1 MGWVEP
7 ERLRRLGDRGWVMD
21 GRTAGNGVA
30 GGAELGAGAARAS
43 EGLGTLVRRRR
54 LELDL
59 TLDELA
65 DRIGKVKSYVW
76 GIENERRVPPDAVLR
91 ELAAALLMDE
101 RVLIRAARWDETPAM
116 VKREMESLRST
127 QESRRKLAARLI
139 EIVRG
144 SAVGSDGRVRGALD
158 ESYRSGELSRLV
170 DRISPPPEGSTGG
183 AGDAGK
189 AAGGESAASRELAPA
204 SLALEV
210 PLINSVAAGYPR
222 EFTDLG
228 YPARVADQYVR
239 CPDVRDPDAFAA
251 RVVGDS
257 MEPSY
262 QQGDI
267 VVFSPL
273 KAVKN
278 GSDCFARLEPDH
290 ETTLKRV
297 YFETDAEGNELV
309 RLQPL
314 NSAYPPRVVKREQV
328 AALYA
333 AVSVIKKVE

>member
-1 MGWVEP
+1 
-7 ERLRRLGDRGWVMD
+7 MD
-21 GRTAGNGVA
+21 GRATRNGVPGGVA
-30 GGAELGAGAARAS
+30 GGAEIGSVAARAS

-65 DRIGKVKSYVW
+65 ERIGKVKSYVW

-91 ELAAALLMDE
+91 ELAAALSMDE
-101 RVLIRAARWDETPAM
+101 GVLIRAARWDETPAM

-127 QESRRKLAARLI
+127 QESRRRLAARLI

-144 SAVGSDGRVRGALD
+144 SAVGSDGKVRGALD
-158 ESYRSGELSRLV
+158 ETYRSGELSRLV
-170 DRISPPPEGSTGG
+170 DRISPAESAAGG
-183 AGDAGK
+183 AGG
-189 AAGGESAASRELAPA
+189 AAGDESAASRELAPA

-257 MEPSY
+257 MEPAY

-297 YFETDAEGNELV
+297 YFETDAEGHELV

-314 NSAYPPRVVKREQV
+314 NSAYPPRLVKREQV

-333 AVSVIKKVE
+333 AVSVIKRVE

>member
-1 MGWVEP
+1 MYGITA
-7 ERLRRLGDRGWVMD
+7 RLRTNAVMRGRFGNREWGVGIVRGWIMEQREFA
-21 GRTAGNGVA
+21 RTV
-30 GGAELGAGAARAS
+30 

-91 ELAAALLMDE
+91 ELAAALSMDE
-101 RVLIRAARWDETPAM
+101 SVLIRAARWDETPAM

-127 QESRRKLAARLI
+127 HESRRKLAARLI

-158 ESYRSGELSRLV
+158 ETYRSGELSRLV
-170 DRISPPPEGSTGG
+170 DRISPPPESSTGG
-183 AGDAGK
+183 AGGAG
-189 AAGGESAASRELAPA
+189 EASRELAPA

-257 MEPSY
+257 MEPAY

-314 NSAYPPRVVKREQV
+314 NSAYPPRLVKREQV

>member
-1 MGWVEP
+1 MYGITA
-7 ERLRRLGDRGWVMD
+7 RLRTKAVMRGRFGNRERGVGSVRGWIMEQREYA
-21 GRTAGNGVA
+21 RTVG
-30 GGAELGAGAARAS
+30 
-43 EGLGTLVRRRR
+43 GLGTLVRRRR

-65 DRIGKVKSYVW
+65 ERIGKVKSYVW

-91 ELAAALLMDE
+91 ELASALSMDE
-101 RVLIRAARWDETPAM
+101 GVLVRAARWDETPAM
-116 VKREMESLRST
+116 VKREMESLRTT

-158 ESYRSGELSRLV
+158 ETYRSGELSRLV
-170 DRISPPPEGSTGG
+170 DRISPSPES
-183 AGDAGK
+183 
-189 AAGGESAASRELAPA
+189 AAGGEVGAAAASELAPA

-239 CPDVRDPDAFAA
+239 CPDVRDADAFAA

-257 MEPSY
+257 MEPAY

-314 NSAYPPRVVKREQV
+314 NSAYPPRVVRREQV

-333 AVSVIKKVE
+333 AVSVIKRVE

>member
-1 MGWVEP
+1 
-7 ERLRRLGDRGWVMD
+7 MD
-21 GRTAGNGVA
+21 GRVKGNGEVNGTAGGS
-30 GGAELGAGAARAS
+30 AARAGEGRGP
-43 EGLGTLVRRRR
+43 EGLGVLVRRRR

-59 TLDELA
+59 TLDEVA
-65 DRIGKVKSYVW
+65 ERIGKVKSYVW
-76 GIENERRVPPDAVLR
+76 GVENERRVPPDAVLR
-91 ELAAALLMDE
+91 ELARALELDE
-101 RVLIRAARWDETPAM
+101 SLVIRAARWDETPAM
-116 VKREMESLRST
+116 VKREVESLRST

-144 SAVGSDGRVRGALD
+144 SKLDGDGRVRGALD
-158 ESYRSGELSRLV
+158 ETYRSGELSRLV
-170 DRISPPPEGSTGG
+170 DRISPSPQSATGVG
-183 AGDAGK
+183 GPGGG
-189 AAGGESAASRELAPA
+189 AAGGESRELAPA

-239 CPDVRDPDAFAA
+239 CPDVRDADAFAA

-257 MEPSY
+257 MEPAY
-262 QQGDI
+262 QEGDI

-297 YFETDAEGNELV
+297 YFETDAEGHELV

-314 NSAYPPRVVKREQV
+314 NSAYPPRLVRREQV

-333 AVSVIKKVE
+333 AVSVIKRVE

>member
-1 MGWVEP
+1 MEQQR
-7 ERLRRLGDRGWVMD
+7 EI
-21 GRTAGNGVA
+21 
-30 GGAELGAGAARAS
+30 ARAT

-54 LELDL
+54 RELDL

-65 DRIGKVKSYVW
+65 ERIGKVKSYVW
-76 GIENERRVPPDAVLR
+76 GIENERRVPPDGVLR
-91 ELAAALLMDE
+91 ELAAALSLDE
-101 RVLIRAARWDETPAM
+101 GVLIRAARWDETPAM

-127 QESRRKLAARLI
+127 QESRRKLAARLL

-144 SAVGSDGRVRGALD
+144 SAVGADGRVRGALD
-158 ESYRSGELSRLV
+158 ETYRSGELSRLV
-170 DRISPPPEGSTGG
+170 DRIAPAGMAG
-183 AGDAGK
+183 ANQG
-189 AAGGESAASRELAPA
+189 GGEHGPGAPVREGVPGELAPA

-239 CPDVRDPDAFAA
+239 CPDVRDADAFAA

-257 MEPSY
+257 MEPVY
-262 QQGDI
+262 REGDI

-314 NSAYPPRVVKREQV
+314 NSAYPPRLVRREQV

>member
-1 MGWVEP
+1 
-7 ERLRRLGDRGWVMD
+7 MD
-21 GRTAGNGVA
+21 GELNGATKGGGASVA
-30 GGAELGAGAARAS
+30 GVTGVTARAT

-76 GIENERRVPPDAVLR
+76 GVENERRVPPDAVLR
-91 ELAAALLMDE
+91 ELAAALSMDE
-101 RVLIRAARWDETPAM
+101 GVLIRAARWDETPAM

-127 QESRRKLAARLI
+127 QESRRRLAARLL

-158 ESYRSGELSRLV
+158 ETYRSGELSRLV
-170 DRISPPPEGSTGG
+170 DRIAPAPENAAAGATGG
-183 AGDAGK
+183 AGSAE
-189 AAGGESAASRELAPA
+189 AGGGSRELAPA

-239 CPDVRDPDAFAA
+239 CPDVRDADAFAA

-257 MEPSY
+257 MEPVY
-262 QQGDI
+262 REGDI

-314 NSAYPPRVVKREQV
+314 NSAYPPRLVKREQV

>member
-1 MGWVEP
+1 MYGITA
-7 ERLRRLGDRGWVMD
+7 RLRTKAVMRGRFGNRERGVGSVRGWIMEQREFA
-21 GRTAGNGVA
+21 RTVG
-30 GGAELGAGAARAS
+30 
-43 EGLGTLVRRRR
+43 GLGTLVRRRR

-65 DRIGKVKSYVW
+65 ERIGKVKSYVW

-91 ELAAALLMDE
+91 ELASALSMDE
-101 RVLIRAARWDETPAM
+101 GVLVRAARWDETPAM
-116 VKREMESLRST
+116 VKREMESLRTT

-158 ESYRSGELSRLV
+158 ETYRSGELSRLV
-170 DRISPPPEGSTGG
+170 DRISPSPES
-183 AGDAGK
+183 
-189 AAGGESAASRELAPA
+189 AAGGEVGAAAASELAPA

-239 CPDVRDPDAFAA
+239 CPDVRDADAFAA

-257 MEPSY
+257 MEPAY

-314 NSAYPPRVVKREQV
+314 NSAYPPRVVRREQV

-333 AVSVIKKVE
+333 AVSVIKRVE

>member
-1 MGWVEP
+1 MG
-7 ERLRRLGDRGWVMD
+7 G
-21 GRTAGNGVA
+21 
-30 GGAELGAGAARAS
+30 LGA
-43 EGLGTLVRRRR
+43 TVRRRR
-54 LELDL
+54 RELEL

-65 DRIGKVKSYVW
+65 ARIGKVKSYVW
-76 GIENERRVPPDAVLR
+76 GIENERRVPPDSVLR
-91 ELAAALLMDE
+91 ELALALELDE
-101 RVLIRAARWDETPAM
+101 ARLLNAARWDQTPPT
-116 VKREMESLRST
+116 VRREMESLRST

-144 SAVGSDGRVRGALD
+144 TSMGVDGRVRGALD
-158 ESYRSGELSRLV
+158 ESYRSGELSRIV
-170 DRISPPPEGSTGG
+170 DRIAPESVADGVGG
-183 AGDAGK
+183 AP
-189 AAGGESAASRELAPA
+189 AASRELAPA

-257 MEPSY
+257 MEPAY
-262 QQGDI
+262 HEGDI

-297 YFETDAEGNELV
+297 YFETDPAGNELV

-314 NSAYPPRVVKREQV
+314 NSAYPPRLVPRDRV

-333 AVSVIKKVE
+333 AISVIKKVE

>member
-1 MGWVEP
+1 
-7 ERLRRLGDRGWVMD
+7 MD
-21 GRTAGNGVA
+21 GELNGAIRNGVA
-30 GGAELGAGAARAS
+30 SVAGVAARAT

-54 LELDL
+54 LELGL

-76 GIENERRVPPDAVLR
+76 GVENERRVPPDAVLR
-91 ELAAALLMDE
+91 ELAAALSMDE
-101 RVLIRAARWDETPAM
+101 GVVIRAARWDETPAM

-127 QESRRKLAARLI
+127 QESRRKLAARLL

-144 SAVGSDGRVRGALD
+144 SAVGADGRVRGALD
-158 ESYRSGELSRLV
+158 ETYRSGELSRLV
-170 DRISPPPEGSTGG
+170 DRIAPPPESGTAGAGGSISKAGSTE
-183 AGDAGK
+183 
-189 AAGGESAASRELAPA
+189 AGGGSRELAPA

-239 CPDVRDPDAFAA
+239 CPDVRDADAFAA

-257 MEPSY
+257 MEPVY
-262 QQGDI
+262 REGDI

-273 KAVKN
+273 KTVKN

-314 NSAYPPRVVKREQV
+314 NSAYPPRLVKREQV

>member
-1 MGWVEP
+1 MG
-7 ERLRRLGDRGWVMD
+7 
-21 GRTAGNGVA
+21 
-30 GGAELGAGAARAS
+30 
-43 EGLGTLVRRRR
+43 GLGTLVRRRR

-65 DRIGKVKSYVW
+65 ERIGKVKSYVW

-91 ELAAALLMDE
+91 ELASALSMDE
-101 RVLIRAARWDETPAM
+101 GVLVRAARWDETPAM
-116 VKREMESLRST
+116 VKREMESLRTT

-158 ESYRSGELSRLV
+158 ETYRSGELSRLV
-170 DRISPPPEGSTGG
+170 DRISPSPES
-183 AGDAGK
+183 
-189 AAGGESAASRELAPA
+189 AAGGEVGAAAASELAPA

-239 CPDVRDPDAFAA
+239 CPDVRDADAFAA

-257 MEPSY
+257 MEPAY

-314 NSAYPPRVVKREQV
+314 NSAYPPRVVRREQV

-333 AVSVIKKVE
+333 AVSVIKRVE

>member
-1 MGWVEP
+1 MYGITA
-7 ERLRRLGDRGWVMD
+7 RLRTKVVMRGGPHSRNWGAGDVRGWLMERQREER
-21 GRTAGNGVA
+21 RTT
-30 GGAELGAGAARAS
+30 

-65 DRIGKVKSYVW
+65 ERIGKVKSYVW
-76 GIENERRVPPDAVLR
+76 GIENERRVPPDGVLR
-91 ELAAALLMDE
+91 DLAAALSMDE
-101 RVLIRAARWDETPAM
+101 GVLIRAARWDETPAM
-116 VKREMESLRST
+116 VKREVESLRST
-127 QESRRKLAARLI
+127 QESRRKLAARLL

-144 SAVGSDGRVRGALD
+144 SKVGDDGRVHGALD
-158 ESYRSGELSRLV
+158 ETYRSGELARLV
-170 DRISPPPEGSTGG
+170 DRIAPAS
-183 AGDAGK
+183 
-189 AAGGESAASRELAPA
+189 AAGGDREPGAPVREGVAGELAPA

-239 CPDVRDPDAFAA
+239 CPDVRDADAFAA

-257 MEPSY
+257 MEPVY
-262 QQGDI
+262 REGDI

-314 NSAYPPRVVKREQV
+314 NSAYPPRLVKREQV